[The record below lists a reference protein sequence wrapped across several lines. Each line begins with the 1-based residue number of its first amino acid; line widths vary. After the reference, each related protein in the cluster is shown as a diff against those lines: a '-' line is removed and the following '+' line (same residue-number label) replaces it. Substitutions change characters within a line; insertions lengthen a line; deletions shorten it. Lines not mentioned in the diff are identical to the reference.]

1 MMKLTQTLSALLII
15 MATSLP
21 AAVAADKLAVMPFSG
36 PNTVS
41 IDPDILWKAKTG
53 MSAPSKDE
61 LSPLPAR
68 LSEAL
73 ARKLSIKLGQLVVSE
88 DELKKGMDEL
98 GLAATADKSKRNIE
112 LAKKLNAAYIVDGNV
127 DRLEFDGNTV
137 MHDKYAMF
145 LTVKLIPT
153 NTADA
158 APLWKITNKKFY
170 KKIKATKGRSIVTV
184 FTEEQIPEV
193 ASTLSEDIAQALGR

>member
-1 MMKLTQTLSALLII
+1 MRLIPVLYHQCLNLLDVLPSYAEKLYRTT
-15 MATSLP
+15 
-21 AAVAADKLAVMPFSG
+21 MPHMQ
-36 PNTVS
+36 
-41 IDPDILWKAKTG
+41 I
-53 MSAPSKDE
+53 
-61 LSPLPAR
+61 
-68 LSEAL
+68 
-73 ARKLSIKLGQLVVSE
+73 
-88 DELKKGMDEL
+88 
-98 GLAATADKSKRNIE
+98 

-137 MHDKYAMF
+137 MHDKYVMF

-153 NTADA
+153 SAADA

-170 KKIKATKGRSIVTV
+170 KKIKATRGRSIVTV

>member
-1 MMKLTQTLSALLII
+1 MIKLKPTVSALLL
-15 MATSLP
+15 MVATTCQPSL
-21 AAVAADKLAVMPFSG
+21 AADKLVVMPFSG

-68 LSEAL
+68 LSDAL
-73 ARKLSIKLGQLVVSE
+73 ARKLTIKLGQLVVTE
-88 DELKKGMDEL
+88 EEMKKGLDEI
-98 GLAATADKSKRNIE
+98 GLAASADKSKRNSE
-112 LAKKLNAAYIVDGNV
+112 LAKKLNCAYIVDGNV

-153 NTADA
+153 STADA

>member
-1 MMKLTQTLSALLII
+1 MKLSTAVRLSTLLVIALT
-15 MATSLP
+15 AQP
-21 AAVAADKLAVMPFSG
+21 ALAADKLAVLPFSG

-53 MSAPSKDE
+53 MSAPTKDE

-68 LSEAL
+68 LSDAL
-73 ARKLSIKLGQLVVSE
+73 AQKLSIKLGELVITQAA
-88 DELKKGMDEL
+88 LKQSMDEL
-98 GLAATADKSKRNIE
+98 GLTATADKSKRNSEI
-112 LAKKLNAAYIVDGNV
+112 AKKLNAAYIVDGNV

-153 NTADA
+153 STEGA

-170 KKIKATKGRSIVTV
+170 KKIKATKGRAIITV
-184 FTEEQIPEV
+184 FSEEQIPEV
-193 ASTLSEDIAQALGR
+193 ASSLSEDIAHALGR

>member
-1 MMKLTQTLSALLII
+1 MKLTQTLPALLII
-15 MATSLP
+15 MATSFQ
-21 AAVAADKLAVMPFSG
+21 AALAADKLAVMPFSG

-53 MSAPSKDE
+53 MTAPSKDE

-88 DELKKGMDEL
+88 DEMKKGLDEL
-98 GLAATADKSKRNIE
+98 GLAATADKSKRNSE

-153 NTADA
+153 STADA

>member
-1 MMKLTQTLSALLII
+1 MMKLTQTLPALLII
-15 MATSLP
+15 MATSFQ
-21 AAVAADKLAVMPFSG
+21 AALAADKLAVMPFSG

-53 MSAPSKDE
+53 MTAPSKDE

-88 DELKKGMDEL
+88 DEMKKGLDEL
-98 GLAATADKSKRNIE
+98 GLAATADKSKRNSE

-153 NTADA
+153 STADA